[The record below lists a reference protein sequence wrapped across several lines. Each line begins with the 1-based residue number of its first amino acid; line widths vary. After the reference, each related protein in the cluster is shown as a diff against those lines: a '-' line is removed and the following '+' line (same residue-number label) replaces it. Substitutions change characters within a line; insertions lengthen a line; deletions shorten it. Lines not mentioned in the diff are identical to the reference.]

1 MRKLN
6 YIMHISLDGYYADS
20 NGNMR
25 WVHMDDTIGAWVH
38 KVIEQCET
46 AVYGRVTF
54 QMMES
59 FWPTVEQHPDFK
71 TSTHLV
77 DHARWVNP
85 AQKIVFSKT
94 LNKSDWANTTFV
106 SQDAVGFMKNLKNS
120 SGKDIAMMGSASV
133 AQLFIS
139 HGLIDDYW
147 MTINPVTLGAGQALF
162 SQPLK
167 LHLIE
172 KDTKIFPNGSI
183 GVHYSPLIL

>member
-6 YIMHISLDGYYADS
+6 YIMHVSLDGYYAES

-25 WVHMDDTIGAWVH
+25 WVHMDDIIGDWVH
-38 KVIEQCET
+38 KVIEKCDT

-59 FWPTVEQHPDFK
+59 FWPTVEQHPAFK
-71 TSTHLV
+71 ASRHLA

-94 LNKSDWANTTFV
+94 LKHSDWANTTFI
-106 SQDAVGFMKNLKNS
+106 DHDPVGAMKALKEKT
-120 SGKDIAMMGSASV
+120 GKDIVLLGSASV
-133 AQLFIS
+133 AQLFMS

-147 MTINPVTLGAGQALF
+147 LTINPITLGAGQALF
-162 SQPLK
+162 SQPLN

-172 KDTKIFPNGSI
+172 KDTKVFPNGSI
-183 GVHYSPLIL
+183 GVHYRTAN